1 MGWGVKP
8 GHTHRETYMTDIAP
22 TLAALLKV
30 QMPSGA
36 IGKVIEEVMA
46 R

>member
-8 GHTHRETYMTDIAP
+8 GKTHRETYMTDIAP
-22 TLAALLKV
+22 TLAALLKI
-30 QMPSGA
+30 QMPNGS
-36 IGKVIEEVMA
+36 IGKVIEEVI